1 MKKANLGGRWGEIAA
16 FKFFIGF
23 QVGRIFL
30 RWYMTGKS
38 RSRCCT
44 ALTLW
49 LWSPRSQK
57 PCWHA
62 VRLLSPQFLPCLSYL
77 HRTFHFS
84 VTLQIQA
91 TLSVGSFWPP
101 LGALAHNYF
110 YKNLLPLL
118 HSLLTSLSSA
128 SPILLCGCWNLDTAK
143 APAVSAIA
151 VYHPAHPSV
160 FTHES
165 LSANYVVQWG
175 ARMDFGQHPACRDP
189 ALCKHP
195 WAQQKHKHIDKT
207 VLEIETGT
215 CHKHSQELLS
225 PLCCCENRS
234 FISLHLL
241 SSPNVFRSAP
251 RGSAS
256 LGYFKPKQLPL
267 RAFLSEC
274 VSWMQTQ
281 K

>member
-160 FTHES
+160 FT
-165 LSANYVVQWG
+165 
-175 ARMDFGQHPACRDP
+175 MKACQ
-189 ALCKHP
+189 L
-195 WAQQKHKHIDKT
+195 IM
-207 VLEIETGT
+207 
-215 CHKHSQELLS
+215 
-225 PLCCCENRS
+225 
-234 FISLHLL
+234 L
-241 SSPNVFRSAP
+241 SS
-251 RGSAS
+251 GGQGWTLAS
-256 LGYFKPKQLPL
+256 TQHAGILLCASTPEHNRNTNILTKQYL
-267 RAFLSEC
+267 
-274 VSWMQTQ
+274 